1 MTPVLGQSDLN
12 TLILYV
18 IVGIVAAAR
27 ITRLVVVDDYP
38 LIVKGRIAWDN
49 HVRGMWN
56 KLLHCH
62 WCFAPWAVLLV
73 GALAFLCDYW
83 GAQVVWFC
91 VFGWLAASYVA
102 SMVVQFDE
110 G

>member
-1 MTPVLGQSDLN
+1 MTPVLGQSELV
-12 TLILYV
+12 TLV
-18 IVGIVAAAR
+18 IYAVVGIIAAAR

-38 LIVKGRIAWDN
+38 LIVKARIAWDN
-49 HVRGMWN
+49 KVRGMWN

-62 WCFAPWAVLLV
+62 WCFAPWATLVV
-73 GALAFLCDYW
+73 GALAYACDQW
-83 GAQVVWFC
+83 GVAYVWFI
-91 VFGWLAASYVA
+91 VFGWLAASYLA